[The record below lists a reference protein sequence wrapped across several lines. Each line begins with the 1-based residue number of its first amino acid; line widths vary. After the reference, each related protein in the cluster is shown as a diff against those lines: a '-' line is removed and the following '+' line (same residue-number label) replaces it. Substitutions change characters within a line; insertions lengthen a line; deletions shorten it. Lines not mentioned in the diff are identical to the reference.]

1 MEKSVKNKIFHTQ
14 VCAYAQTCYVL
25 ENRQKWRIRSW
36 KRMQKYM
43 LLDTEEW

>member
-25 ENRQKWRIRSW
+25 GNRQKWRIRSW

-43 LLDTEEW
+43 LPDTEDW